1 MRLCSGR
8 SVGLKHRDFASDFN
22 IRLPL
27 LPHLRSISRSAQSSQ
42 LGLCVCYLSSPI
54 ICYQSPTSLINENS
68 YHVLLLNLY
77 LEAHTAKRSYI
88 LQRKLT
94 SYSTVCGGTQRST
107 PSRIRPTRVVV
118 ATLLHRSLH
127 RAACSQPMVTRVQRA
142 PFSLYPILLST
153 GLERLTPWS
162 STLLK
167 NMIPIYSE
175 RRSRNIASSSS
186 TQIACV
192 KAPQEL
198 WYGYRL
204 PRKYDSD
211 SCKVVKCI
219 AQLPS
224 RTKLINAV
232 MRPVMMCN
240 NAHCSPVSLVPIR
253 VSVAAF

>member
-1 MRLCSGR
+1 
-8 SVGLKHRDFASDFN
+8 
-22 IRLPL
+22 L
-27 LPHLRSISRSAQSSQ
+27 LWQISRSKTPRFCFGFQHSPTLVGAPSQHQPECSIKSVRSLRLLPFKSHHLSQ
-42 LGLCVCYLSSPI
+42 L
-54 ICYQSPTSLINENS
+54 PTSLINENS

-77 LEAHTAKRSYI
+77 PKALTAKRSYI

-94 SYSTVCGGTQRST
+94 SYSTVCGGTQRCT

-186 TQIACV
+186 T
-192 KAPQEL
+192 
-198 WYGYRL
+198 
-204 PRKYDSD
+204 
-211 SCKVVKCI
+211 
-219 AQLPS
+219 
-224 RTKLINAV
+224 
-232 MRPVMMCN
+232 
-240 NAHCSPVSLVPIR
+240 
-253 VSVAAF
+253 